1 MQNLQQQVEGLIY
14 ISADDG
20 ITFEQLLSITQANEE
35 DLLNA
40 LNKLMS
46 KHNESDSALEL
57 VDYGQKYH
65 FITKPELF
73 ELIAKYLNLSKMKQL
88 SQSALE
94 TLAIIAYKQP
104 ITRIEIEEIR
114 GIGSEIT
121 LRKLMAADLIKEMGR
136 LESPGRPILYGV
148 SESFLD
154 TFQMVSLEELP
165 EIKVEEEN
173 QQELF

>member
-35 DLLNA
+35 DLQNA

-46 KHNESDSALEL
+46 KHNDSDSALEL

-73 ELIAKYLNLSKMKQL
+73 DLIAKYLNLSKMKQL

>member
-35 DLLNA
+35 DLQNA

-46 KHNESDSALEL
+46 KHNDSDSALEL